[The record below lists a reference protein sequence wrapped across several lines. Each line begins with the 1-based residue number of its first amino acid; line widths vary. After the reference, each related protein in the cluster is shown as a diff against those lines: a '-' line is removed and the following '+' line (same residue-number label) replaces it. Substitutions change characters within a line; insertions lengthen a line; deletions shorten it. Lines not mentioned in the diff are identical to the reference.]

1 MSCKTCTSQICHLKK
16 RLCGRL
22 FLCVFVDLEKHIF
35 VACCVFKVLL
45 FCRLSILSRPWLR
58 FHQKILLACSKD
70 SWSDGVGM
78 CLPCNPIPAKGFHPN
93 TTVGHASPD
102 CPWVF
107 FWHMF
112 SCSSRK
118 IGENVHPI
126 WLCAYFFRWVGW
138 LVQPPKTVGPYSC
151 SLGVPNVASNPYCLD
166 PIDYALGF
174 FGGWKVPAIFVSGSQ
189 DFVW

>member
-1 MSCKTCTSQICHLKK
+1 MAGCFFV
-16 RLCGRL
+16 
-22 FLCVFVDLEKHIF
+22 FLLIWKKHIF
-35 VACCVFKVLL
+35 VAGCGFKVLF
-45 FCRLSILSRPWLR
+45 FCRLSILSPPWLR
-58 FHQKILLACSKD
+58 FHQTILLACSKD

-102 CPWVF
+102 CPWVLF
-107 FWHMF
+107 FDICFHVYPKKMGSMF
-112 SCSSRK
+112 
-118 IGENVHPI
+118 IQFDYAHI
-126 WLCAYFFRWVGW
+126 FFRWVGW
-138 LVQPPKTVGPYSC
+138 LVQPPTTVGPYSC